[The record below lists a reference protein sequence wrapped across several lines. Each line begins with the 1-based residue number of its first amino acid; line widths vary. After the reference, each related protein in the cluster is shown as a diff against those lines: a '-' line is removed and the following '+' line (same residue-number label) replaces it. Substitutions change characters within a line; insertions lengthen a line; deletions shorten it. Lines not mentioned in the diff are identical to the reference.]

1 MKNILKT
8 ALLFSLTT
16 LIISCGNPQK
26 KETHSKT
33 EEVHTH
39 EKRTP
44 VQLYD
49 GNLWLANPETTTG
62 IKNMRVLM
70 QNFSDTESVAAYT
83 TLKDSLEM
91 QFKTILT
98 QCTMTGEAH
107 NQLHNYLVPMKTI
120 FEGLESSDL
129 NTCKQHF
136 NILNKH
142 LAQYKK
148 YFK

>member
-8 ALLFSLTT
+8 ALLFSLTA

-33 EEVHTH
+33 EEVHNH
-39 EKRTP
+39 EKGIS
-44 VQLYD
+44 VQLNK

-107 NQLHNYLVPMKTI
+107 NQLHNYLIPMKKV
-120 FEGLESSDL
+120 FEDLGASDL

>member
-1 MKNILKT
+1 MRNILKITLVFGLT
-8 ALLFSLTT
+8 A

-26 KETHSKT
+26 KEKHSKT

-39 EKRTP
+39 EKGTP

-49 GNLWLANPETTTG
+49 GNLWIANPETTTG
-62 IKNMRVLM
+62 IKNMRTLM
-70 QNFSDTESVAAYT
+70 QNFSDTESVAAYA

-91 QFKTILT
+91 QFKSILIK
-98 QCTMTGEAH
+98 CTMTGEAH
-107 NQLHNYLVPMKTI
+107 TQLHNYLVPMKTV
-120 FEGLESSDL
+120 FEGLKSSDL
-129 NTCKQHF
+129 NTCKQRF

-142 LAQYKK
+142 LSQYEK